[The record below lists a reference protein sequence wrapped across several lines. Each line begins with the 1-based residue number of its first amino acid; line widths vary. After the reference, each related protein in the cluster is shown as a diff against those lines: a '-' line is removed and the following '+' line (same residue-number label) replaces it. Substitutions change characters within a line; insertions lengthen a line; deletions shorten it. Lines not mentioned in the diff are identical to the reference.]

1 MIRKAISIAA
11 LLAVPLVAILGIML
25 FGGERWDIAAVI
37 ATFLCCV
44 PFFLSFERR
53 APMAREIVLVAV
65 MTAFSVAGRFIFAV
79 IPFFKPVTAIVV
91 ISAMYFGPQAGFM
104 TGAMSAIISNIYFG
118 QGAWT
123 VFQMFCWGMIGF
135 AAGLLNKRG
144 LLEKPLALCIYGVF
158 AGALYSVVMDVWT
171 VLSADGVFNFE
182 RWLAALVTA
191 LPVMISY
198 CVSNALFLLILR
210 KPLGRKLKR
219 LKTKFGVFCENE
231 PYASVK
237 A

>member
-1 MIRKAISIAA
+1 MRKVIATAA
-11 LLAVPLVAILGIML
+11 LIAVPLVAVMGIVM
-25 FGGERWDIAAVI
+25 FGGERWDVAAVI
-37 ATFLCCV
+37 AAFLCCV

-53 APMAREIVLVAV
+53 APMTREIVLVAV
-65 MTAFSVAGRFIFAV
+65 MTAFSAAGRFIFAA

-104 TGAMSAIISNIYFG
+104 TGAMSALISNIYFG

-135 AAGLLNKRG
+135 IAGLLNKKG
-144 LLEKPLALCIYGVF
+144 LLEKPVPLCIYGVF

-171 VLSADGVFNFE
+171 VLSADGVLNPE

-191 LPVMISY
+191 LPVTISY

-210 KPLGRKLKR
+210 KPLGCRLKR
-219 LKTKFGVFCENE
+219 LKTKFGVFCENG
-231 PYASVK
+231 PCTPMSA
-237 A
+237 

>member
-1 MIRKAISIAA
+1 MMRKAVSTAA
-11 LLAVPLVAILGIML
+11 LIAVPLVAVLMIVLS
-25 FGGERWDIAAVI
+25 GGERWDIAVII

-53 APMAREIVLVAV
+53 APMVREIVLVAV
-65 MTAFSVAGRFIFAV
+65 MTAFSVAGRFIFAA

-91 ISAMYFGPQAGFM
+91 MSAIYFGPQAGFM
-104 TGAMSAIISNIYFG
+104 TGAMSALISNIYFG

-123 VFQMFCWGMIGF
+123 VFQMFCWGIIGF
-135 AAGLLNKRG
+135 IAGLLNKKG
-144 LLEKPLALCIYGVF
+144 ILEKPVPLCIYGVF

-171 VLSADGVFNFE
+171 VLSADGVLNFE
-182 RWLAALVTA
+182 RWLAALATA
-191 LPVMISY
+191 LPVTISY
-198 CVSNALFLLILR
+198 CVSNAVFLLILR

-231 PYASVK
+231 PYAPAK